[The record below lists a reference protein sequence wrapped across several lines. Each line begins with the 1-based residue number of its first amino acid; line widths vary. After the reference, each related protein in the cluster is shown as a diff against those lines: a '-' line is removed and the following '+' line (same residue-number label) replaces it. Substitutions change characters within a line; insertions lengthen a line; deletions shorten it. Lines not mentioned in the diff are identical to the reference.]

1 MTSTQAGRMRKER
14 ATTQVDRP
22 ADEVWATIR
31 DFGDLTW
38 FPGVESCTHDG
49 DTRWIRMLGLDLDV
63 VERQVSVDHELRTY
77 TYRLVGELDVP
88 PAFPGGPARRIHGLE
103 ATLSVHPRDGDDGDA
118 VSTVVYDV
126 ETDDDIVDGTRD
138 GYQHAIDHLKAQLER

>member
-1 MTSTQAGRMRKER
+1 MRKER
-14 ATTQVDRP
+14 ATTQIERP

-31 DFGDLTW
+31 GFGDLTW
-38 FPGVESCTHDG
+38 FPGVESCTLDG

-63 VERQVSVDHELRTY
+63 VERQISVDHERRTY

-88 PAFPGGPARRIHGLE
+88 PAFPGGPARHIHGLE
-103 ATLSVHPRDGDDGDA
+103 ATLSVHPLDDG

-126 ETDDDIVDGTRD
+126 ETDDDMVDGTRD

>member
-1 MTSTQAGRMRKER
+1 MRKER
-14 ATTQVDRP
+14 ATTQIERP

-31 DFGDLTW
+31 GFGDLTW
-38 FPGVESCTHDG
+38 FPGVESCTLDG

-63 VERQVSVDHELRTY
+63 VERQVSVDHERRTY

-88 PAFPGGPARRIHGLE
+88 PALPGGPARHIHGLE
-103 ATLSVHPRDGDDGDA
+103 ATLSVHPLGDG

-126 ETDDDIVDGTRD
+126 ETDDVMVDGTRD